1 MSRTVLGL
9 DTSCYTTSVALV
21 DEQGR
26 MVQKRRLLSVPQGER
41 GLMQSKGVFQHIQ
54 RLPELMEALL
64 KGQKEIAAVAA
75 STRPRPVEGSYM
87 PVFTVSESMGRSLAA
102 ALRVPFYA
110 TSHQQGHIRAGMA
123 NNPMPE
129 RFLAVHL
136 SGGTTEVLLVEGEA
150 LQITLLGGDADL
162 HAGQMVD
169 RVGVAVGCG
178 FPAGPA
184 MESLAGECVDE
195 GVVLPSSVRG
205 FSVSFSG
212 AESQAQRFLKAGE
225 RPERVA
231 KGVLMCIARSLTK
244 LLAYAVKE
252 TGIRNVLLVGG
263 VAQNFLIQHELTAR
277 LAKMRIS
284 VKLRFADKALSGDNA
299 VGVALIGL
307 AALQKEESHECS
319 NH

>member
-1 MSRTVLGL
+1 M
-9 DTSCYTTSVALV
+9 
-21 DEQGR
+21 
-26 MVQKRRLLSVPQGER
+26 
-41 GLMQSKGVFQHIQ
+41 
-54 RLPELMEALL
+54 
-64 KGQKEIAAVAA
+64 
-75 STRPRPVEGSYM
+75 
-87 PVFTVSESMGRSLAA
+87 
-102 ALRVPFYA
+102 
-110 TSHQQGHIRAGMA
+110 
-123 NNPMPE
+123 
-129 RFLAVHL
+129 
-136 SGGTTEVLLVEGEA
+136 
-150 LQITLLGGDADL
+150 
-162 HAGQMVD
+162 
-169 RVGVAVGCG
+169 GVAVGCG
-178 FPAGPA
+178 VPAGPA

>member
-1 MSRTVLGL
+1 M
-9 DTSCYTTSVALV
+9 
-21 DEQGR
+21 
-26 MVQKRRLLSVPQGER
+26 
-41 GLMQSKGVFQHIQ
+41 
-54 RLPELMEALL
+54 

-75 STRPRPVEGSYM
+75 STRPRPVEG
-87 PVFTVSESMGRSLAA
+87 PVHAGFYGEREHGRSLAA

-169 RVGVAVGCG
+169 RVGVAVGSG
-178 FPAGPA
+178 FRRDRPWDLWQGNVSTRVWCCLLRFGDFP
-184 MESLAGECVDE
+184 
-195 GVVLPSSVRG
+195 
-205 FSVSFSG
+205 VSFSG

-252 TGIRNVLLVGG
+252 TGIRDVLLVGG